1 MLECE
6 RWGEMGEKFGQSVRV
21 IEKMRVK
28 ERKK

>member
-21 IEKMRVK
+21 IVKKRVND
-28 ERKK
+28 RKK